1 MAKITLV
8 TGGCRSGKSSFAE
21 KLMIQLPGPHLYVAT
36 APNIDGEMS
45 LRIRK
50 HRQRREIFSWE
61 TLEEERDLSKA
72 IVMGDGSSVLV
83 ECLTLWVNNLIYY
96 SQQSGDVIDE
106 DRMARRCNEL
116 VELADRNEGHVIFV
130 TNETGLGIMPENPTA
145 RLFGDLA
152 GRCNQIIADAA
163 EEVYM
168 MVSGI
173 PVKIKGDDNG
183 KS

>member
-1 MAKITLV
+1 MAKITLI

-21 KLMIQLPGPHLYVAT
+21 KLMIHLPGPYKYIAT

-50 HRQRREIFSWE
+50 HRQRRKIFGWE
-61 TLEEERDLSKA
+61 TIEEERDLSKS
-72 IVMGDGSSVLV
+72 IILSDGSSVLV
-83 ECLTLWVNNLIYY
+83 ECLTLWVNNLIYH
-96 SQQSGDVIDE
+96 SQMAGEVIDE
-106 DRMARRCNEL
+106 DRLSRRCNEV
-116 VELADRNEGHVIFV
+116 VELAQRNEGNIIFV
-130 TNETGLGIMPENPTA
+130 TNETGMGIMPENPTA

-163 EEVYM
+163 ETVYM

-173 PVKIKGDDNG
+173 PMLVKGKENG

>member
-21 KLMIQLPGPHLYVAT
+21 KLMIRLPGPHKYIAT
-36 APNIDGEMS
+36 APNIDGEMN

-50 HRQRREIFSWE
+50 HRQRREILGWE
-61 TLEEERDLSKA
+61 TIEEERDLSKSI
-72 IVMGDGSSVLV
+72 IVSDGCSVLV

-96 SQQSGDVIDE
+96 SEQSGELIDE
-106 DRMARRCNEL
+106 DSISRRCNEL
-116 VELADRNEGHVIFV
+116 VELAQRNDGNIIFV
-130 TNETGLGIMPENPTA
+130 TNETGMGIMPENATA

-163 EEVYM
+163 DEVYF

-173 PVKIKGDDNG
+173 PMTVKGGTNG

>member
-1 MAKITLV
+1 MAKITLI

-21 KLMIQLPGPHLYVAT
+21 KLMIKLPGPHLYVAT
-36 APNIDGEMS
+36 APNIDGEMDS
-45 LRIRK
+45 RIKK
-50 HRQRREIFSWE
+50 HRQRREIFGWE
-61 TLEEERDLSKA
+61 TVEEELDLSKA
-72 IVMGDGSSVLV
+72 IIMNDGATILV
-83 ECLTLWVNNLIYY
+83 ECLTLWVNNVIYY
-96 SQQSGDVIDE
+96 SQQAGEVIDE

-116 VELADRNEGHVIFV
+116 VELADRNEGNIIFV

-173 PVKIKGDDNG
+173 PVQIKGGENG